1 MTAPDPS
8 DLTARTGALPGHT
21 CMVFRAEDIAVLS
34 GANLG
39 DGLSGPRHVC
49 PGDVYELDAYADP
62 LRLLVAT
69 GRGGGRSVAAGSA
82 LGQPGDGLALL
93 GRYTL
98 MGDDGNKVELLVLHL
113 TGSDE
118 GLFAL
123 PLSPMG
129 AGIEYT
135 LLKVEEAP
143 EDVELAD
150 LLCISFALGTRI
162 TMADGSQRAIET
174 LAPGDRVL
182 TRDHGV
188 QPVRWV
194 GRATLRAVGA
204 FAPVVITA
212 GAMGNAGD
220 LIVSQHHR
228 MFLYLHNRAGRRL
241 PTSEILVQAKHLVN
255 DETIFLR
262 EGGFVDYLSLVFDR
276 HEIIYAEGIPAESLM
291 VSEATVGRL
300 PPELSGEVQ
309 RQFPGLTQVQ
319 HYGTETGRE
328 ALAQIAIRPGG
339 KGR

>member
-1 MTAPDPS
+1 MTAPDDKTRP
-8 DLTARTGALPGHT
+8 DLTADLPGHA
-21 CMVFRAEDIAVLS
+21 CMVFRAEDIGVMS

-39 DGLSGPRHVC
+39 DGLSGPRQVC
-49 PGDVYELDAYADP
+49 PGDVYELDDGSEP

-69 GRGGGRSVAAGSA
+69 GAGGGRTVAHGSEV
-82 LGQPGDGLALL
+82 GEPGDAVSLL

-98 MGDDGNKVELLVLHL
+98 MGDDGNRVELMALHL
-113 TGSDE
+113 SGAAE
-118 GLFAL
+118 GLYAL

-129 AGIEYT
+129 AGVEYT
-135 LLKVEEAP
+135 LLMVEDAP
-143 EDVELAD
+143 DEVQLSD
-150 LLCISFALGTRI
+150 LLCVSFALGTMI
-162 TMADGSQRAIET
+162 TMGDGSQRAIET
-174 LAPGDRVL
+174 LSPGDRVL

-228 MFLYLHNRAGRRL
+228 MFLYLRNRAGRQL

-255 DETIFLR
+255 DDSIYLR

-291 VSEATVGRL
+291 VTEATVSRL

-309 RQFPGLTQVQ
+309 RQFPGLRQVQ
-319 HYGTETGRE
+319 HFGTEAGRE
-328 ALAQIAIRPGG
+328 ALAQLALPQAAR
-339 KGR
+339 R